1 MTTQE
6 IEKQREIG
14 KLLLLVEIIHQEN
27 DRVANGGISFFSREK
42 LANWSS
48 MKEEEVEKL
57 IDVCESL
64 DTANLPTD
72 AASNKRKDYPAGS
85 NAYAFILHTYMGY
98 GDFVL
103 RNLKS
108 ENLSKVCEVMTEV
121 NYQSYIDRFK
131 EYPVDETFS
140 ESKTFE
146 KLIKYYANFMV
157 NRIDGAI
164 EMGYDWD
171 VIQKM
176 LRRELPYERF
186 VYLKNEFSAC

>member
-14 KLLLLVEIIHQEN
+14 KLLLLIEIIHQEN
-27 DRVANGGISFFSREK
+27 DRVAN
-42 LANWSS
+42 
-48 MKEEEVEKL
+48 
-57 IDVCESL
+57 
-64 DTANLPTD
+64 
-72 AASNKRKDYPAGS
+72 
-85 NAYAFILHTYMGY
+85 
-98 GDFVL
+98 
-103 RNLKS
+103 
-108 ENLSKVCEVMTEV
+108 
-121 NYQSYIDRFK
+121 
-131 EYPVDETFS
+131 S

-157 NRIDGAI
+157 DRIDGAI

-186 VYLKNEFSAC
+186 IYLKNEFSAC

>member
-1 MTTQE
+1 M
-6 IEKQREIG
+6 
-14 KLLLLVEIIHQEN
+14 
-27 DRVANGGISFFSREK
+27 
-42 LANWSS
+42 
-48 MKEEEVEKL
+48 EKL

-72 AASNKRKDYPAGS
+72 AASNKR
-85 NAYAFILHTYMGY
+85 
-98 GDFVL
+98 
-103 RNLKS
+103 
-108 ENLSKVCEVMTEV
+108 
-121 NYQSYIDRFK
+121 K

-186 VYLKNEFSAC
+186 IYLKNEFSAC